1 MRIPRRAAL
10 RALSCTL
17 SCAAL
22 GALTLAATATTGAH
36 AQTIDWPQRPLRILV
51 PSAPGG
57 AYDKAIRPLA
67 LEMAA
72 ILKQPI
78 VIENRPSAGNIVA
91 TQTGAK
97 APADGYTLTMTGMM
111 NTMVA
116 GIYDNLPFD
125 ILKDFEH
132 VGGITGGAQWL
143 VVRTDAGFNT
153 LDEMLQKARR
163 EPGSVHY
170 ATSGAGSTGH
180 LMMELLQREAKVQ
193 LTHVPYKGGA
203 PALLDTLAGVVP
215 AVVVPLAA
223 VEPHVKAGKLKVLAA
238 STEQRSAKHPDI
250 PTFAE
255 LGYKQLTV
263 SSWAGLSVPK
273 GTPDAVVR
281 KLSAALQAGLQKPQV
296 TQVFDAEGMFP
307 MGMGPEEYTK
317 LMQSDFDRWGKLS
330 RSLGLKAN

>member
-1 MRIPRRAAL
+1 MRISRRTAIAASFATSFGGSFGL
-10 RALSCTL
+10 LS
-17 SCAAL
+17 
-22 GALTLAATATTGAH
+22 LATPAH
-36 AQTIDWPQRPLRILV
+36 AQSTDWPQRPIRILV

-67 LEMAA
+67 LEMSA

-78 VIENRPSAGNIVA
+78 VIDNKPSAGNILA

-116 GIYDNLPFD
+116 GIYENLPFD

-143 VVRTDAGFNT
+143 VVRSDAGFAT
-153 LDEMLQKARR
+153 LADMLEKARR
-163 EPGSVHY
+163 EPGSVQY
-170 ATSGAGSTGH
+170 ATSGVGSTGH
-180 LMMELLQREAKVQ
+180 LMMEQLQRDAKVQ

-203 PALLDTLAGVVP
+203 PALQDTLAGVVP

-238 STEQRSAKHPDI
+238 STEQRSAKHADI

-255 LGYKQLTV
+255 LGYRQLTV
-263 SSWAGLSVPK
+263 SSWAGLSAPK
-273 GTPDAVVR
+273 GTPDAVLR
-281 KLSAALQAGLQKPQV
+281 KLAAALSAGLQKPSV
-296 TQVFDAEGMFP
+296 TQTFDNEGMFS
-307 MGMGPEEYTK
+307 MGMSPEDYTR
-317 LMQSDFDRWGKLS
+317 LMQSDLERWGKLT
-330 RSLGLKAN
+330 RSLGIKAN

>member
-1 MRIPRRAAL
+1 MRISRRAAVC
-10 RALSCTL
+10 STL
-17 SCAAL
+17 
-22 GALTLAATATTGAH
+22 GFLTLATTAH
-36 AQTIDWPQRPLRILV
+36 AQSTDWPQRPIRILV

-67 LEMAA
+67 MEMSA
-72 ILKQPI
+72 ILKQPV
-78 VIENRPSAGNIVA
+78 VIDNKPSAGNIVA
-91 TQTGAK
+91 TQTGAR

-116 GIYDNLPFD
+116 GIYENLPFD

-143 VVRTDAGFNT
+143 VVRSDAGFAT
-153 LDEMLQKARR
+153 LADLLEKARR
-163 EPGSVHY
+163 EPGSVQY
-170 ATSGAGSTGH
+170 ATSGIGSTGH
-180 LMMELLQREAKVQ
+180 LMMEQLQRDAKVQ

-203 PALLDTLAGVVP
+203 PALQDTLAGVVP

-281 KLSAALQAGLQKPQV
+281 KLAAALNAGLAKPQV
-296 TQVFDAEGMFP
+296 TQVLDNEGMFP
-307 MGMGPEEYTK
+307 MAMGPDDYTK
-317 LMQSDFDRWGKLS
+317 LMQSDLERWGKLT
-330 RSLGLKAN
+330 RSLGIKAN

>member
-1 MRIPRRAAL
+1 MQIPRRTAL
-10 RALSCTL
+10 LGTLGFLALAGT
-17 SCAAL
+17 
-22 GALTLAATATTGAH
+22 AH
-36 AQTIDWPQRPLRILV
+36 AQGSDWPQRPIRILV

-67 LEMAA
+67 LEMSA

-78 VIENRPSAGNIVA
+78 VIDNKPSAGNIIA
-91 TQTGAK
+91 TQTGAT
-97 APADGYTLTMTGMM
+97 APADGYTVTMTGMM

-125 ILKDFEH
+125 ILKDFTH

-143 VVRTDAGFNT
+143 VVRSDAGFTT
-153 LDEMLQKARR
+153 LADFIEKARR
-163 EPGSVHY
+163 APGSVQY
-170 ATSGAGSTGH
+170 ATSGVGSTGH
-180 LMMELLQREAKVQ
+180 LMMEQLQRDAKVQ

-203 PALLDTLAGVVP
+203 PALQDTLAGVVP

-223 VEPHVKAGKLKVLAA
+223 VEPHVKAGRLKVLAA

-273 GTPDAVVR
+273 GTPEAVVR
-281 KLSAALQAGLQKPQV
+281 KLSAALNASLQKPLV
-296 TQVFDAEGMFP
+296 TQTFDNEGMFA
-307 MGMGPEEYTK
+307 MGMSPEEYTL
-317 LMQSDFDRWGKLS
+317 LMQSDLERWGKLT
-330 RSLGLKAN
+330 RSLGIKAN

>member
-1 MRIPRRAAL
+1 MHIPRRTAIL
-10 RALSCTL
+10 GTL
-17 SCAAL
+17 
-22 GALTLAATATTGAH
+22 GFLTLASTAH
-36 AQTIDWPQRPLRILV
+36 AQGSDWPQRPIRILV

-67 LEMAA
+67 MEMSAL
-72 ILKQPI
+72 LKQPI
-78 VIENRPSAGNIVA
+78 VIDNKPSAGNIIA

-97 APADGYTLTMTGMM
+97 APADGYTVTMTGMM

-125 ILKDFEH
+125 ILKDFDH
-132 VGGITGGAQWL
+132 VGAITGGAQWL
-143 VVRTDAGFNT
+143 VVRSDAGFNT
-153 LDEMLQKARR
+153 LADLLEKARR
-163 EPGSVHY
+163 EPGSVQY
-170 ATSGAGSTGH
+170 ATSGIGSTGH
-180 LMMELLQREAKVQ
+180 LMMEQLQRDAKVQ

-203 PALLDTLAGVVP
+203 PALQDTLAGVVP

-238 STEQRSAKHPDI
+238 STERRSAKHPDI

-281 KLSAALQAGLQKPQV
+281 KLSAALNASLAKPQF
-296 TQVFDAEGMFP
+296 TQVLDNEGMFP
-307 MGMGPEEYTK
+307 MSMGPEDYTR
-317 LMQSDFDRWGKLS
+317 LMQSDLERWGKLT
-330 RSLGLKAN
+330 RSLGIKAN

>member
-1 MRIPRRAAL
+1 
-10 RALSCTL
+10 
-17 SCAAL
+17 
-22 GALTLAATATTGAH
+22 
-36 AQTIDWPQRPLRILV
+36 V

-67 LEMAA
+67 LEMSA

-78 VIENRPSAGNIVA
+78 VIDNKPSAGNIIA

-97 APADGYTLTMTGMM
+97 APADGYTVTMTGMM

-143 VVRTDAGFNT
+143 VVRTDAGFST
-153 LDEMLQKARR
+153 LADMLEKARR
-163 EPGSVHY
+163 EPGSVQY
-170 ATSGAGSTGH
+170 ATSGVGSTGH
-180 LMMELLQREAKVQ
+180 LMMEQLQRDAKVK

-215 AVVVPLAA
+215 VVVVPLAA

-238 STEQRSAKHPDI
+238 STEQRSPKHPDI

-281 KLSAALQAGLQKPQV
+281 KLAAALSASLNKPLV
-296 TQVFDAEGMFP
+296 TQTFDNEGMFA
-307 MGMGPEEYTK
+307 MGMSPEDYTK
-317 LMQSDFDRWGKLS
+317 LMQSDLERWGKLT
-330 RSLGLKAN
+330 RSLGIKAN